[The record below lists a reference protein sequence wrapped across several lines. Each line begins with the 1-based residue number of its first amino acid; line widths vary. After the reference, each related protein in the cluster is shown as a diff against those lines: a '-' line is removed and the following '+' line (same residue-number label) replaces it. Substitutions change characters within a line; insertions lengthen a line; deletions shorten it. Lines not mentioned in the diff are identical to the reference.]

1 MEREHLA
8 GAFLEV
14 AARYPFLTDFD
25 SLRYVDKERLML
37 LFYMDHKE
45 DNIYKEIRETY
56 ENFVC
61 LHRVNKIKTH

>member
-37 LFYMDHKE
+37 LFYMDNKE
-45 DNIYKEIRETY
+45 DNVYKEIRETY
-56 ENFVC
+56 ENFAC
-61 LHRVNKIKTH
+61 LYRVNKIKPH